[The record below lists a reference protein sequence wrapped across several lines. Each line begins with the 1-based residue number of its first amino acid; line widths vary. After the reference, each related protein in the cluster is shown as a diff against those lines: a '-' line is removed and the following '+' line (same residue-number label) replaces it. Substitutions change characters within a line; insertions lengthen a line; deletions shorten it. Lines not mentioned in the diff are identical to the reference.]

1 MNKRFLALLLALAMI
16 LGCLTGCEDTPEQ
29 PTETTAATQA
39 QTTEVSAYRWYDD
52 AGVQHATVSLADMP
66 YEIYDI
72 QTFYDLVDELD
83 DLAQKPGNEAAITEC
98 YNKLIT
104 ESTRISTTYALA
116 YLRYMA
122 YLTTDYADDMTTMED
137 ISTEAAD
144 VMYQELEELLK
155 GDYVELIRQLI
166 GGDEDL
172 VEEIQDY
179 IETDDAL
186 TDISKKASEKV
197 QQYNE
202 LTLAQL
208 SVTVNGAVYTMD
220 SLDEIEDEELYW
232 EVAAALSKK
241 ENEQLAP
248 IFIDLI
254 DLYNQSAELSGY
266 DSYAELAYG
275 GYGRDYTPEDAQALH
290 AAVKESIVPL
300 YQEMGELAA
309 SYENPDVLGEIDAQM
324 LMEIVGEYIGSIDGD
339 LDLAFRHMSQVGLY
353 AIDYYTG
360 RGDGMTIALPQ
371 YNDAAIFMDLVGND
385 SDLETLVHEFGHY
398 NADLHQKQQVLETGF
413 SLDAS
418 EIHSQGLE
426 VLFLSCADAIYGDE
440 NAAVKKL
447 NILYNLLDSIVQG
460 CLQDE
465 FQQQAYAAA
474 KDHKLTV
481 KELNRLAYR
490 LYGEYG
496 LGVPPGTDELY
507 SWVEIP
513 HTYESPFYYISYATS
528 AVNALDIL
536 SISQEDFREAVDTYM
551 RLTGLSLDIPYQQ
564 MLREVNLH
572 NTFDPDTLQFIGEG
586 VEQYVNDLSGFLDY
600 PDAA

>member
-29 PTETTAATQA
+29 PAETTAPARP
-39 QTTEVSAYRWYDD
+39 SIYRWYEDD
-52 AGVQHATVSLADMP
+52 GTGHATASLADMP

-72 QTFYDLVDELD
+72 QVFYDLVDELD
-83 DLAQKPGNEAAITEC
+83 ALAQKPGNEGAITEC
-98 YNKLIT
+98 YHQLVM
-104 ESTRISTTYALA
+104 EECRIATTGALA
-116 YLRYMA
+116 YIRYMEN
-122 YLTTDYADDMTTMED
+122 LTSDSAEDMTTMDD
-137 ISTEAAD
+137 IGTEASDAL
-144 VMYQELEELLK
+144 YQELGELLE
-155 GDYVELIRQLI
+155 GGYADLIRQLL
-166 GGDEDL
+166 GGDETL
-172 VEEIQDY
+172 EAEIQDY
-179 IETDDAL
+179 TETDDTLQAL
-186 TDISKKASEKV
+186 SRQASEKV

-202 LTLAQL
+202 LTLAQV
-208 SVTVNGAVYTMD
+208 SVTLDGETYTFD
-220 SLDEIEDEELYW
+220 TVEEIEDDDRYW
-232 EVAAALSKK
+232 EAATALSRK

-248 IFIDLI
+248 ILIDLI

-324 LMEIVGEYIGSIDGD
+324 LMEIVGAYIGSIDGD

-440 NAAVKKL
+440 NAAMKKL

-465 FQQQAYAAA
+465 FQQQAYAAG

-496 LGVPPGTDELY
+496 LEVPPGTDELY

-536 SISQEDFREAVDTYM
+536 SISREDFQEAVDTYM

-564 MLREVNLH
+564 MLEEVNLH
-572 NTFDPDTLQFIGEG
+572 NTFDADTLQFIGEG